1 MLLERF
7 CNVVQTILN
16 TKTAKIFGLRPKI
29 RKGGPLRIWMFSIA
43 KTPPLFQKGVKQ
55 GGFAKGALGGGV
67 LKGFFVTTTSDNI

>member
-43 KTPPLFQKGVKQ
+43 KPPPPLFQKGVLTR
-55 GGFAKGALGGGV
+55 GGGVFAKGGGAT
-67 LKGFFVTTTSDNI
+67 LFSPAIRNLF